1 MKVKTSKFVTCR
13 KNGNLILL
21 YEKTEVLV
29 YPKSIEVEKCHKILF
44 INICDNYTKKELYSQ
59 NEINEA
65 KKHIHLEIIN
75 KFDKTYLG
83 EYNVICKGKIF

>member
-1 MKVKTSKFVTCR
+1 MTCR

-21 YEKTEVLV
+21 YGKAEVLV

-65 KKHIHLEIIN
+65 KKNIHLEIIN
-75 KFDKTYLG
+75 KVDKTYLG
-83 EYNVICKGKIF
+83 ECNVICKGKIF